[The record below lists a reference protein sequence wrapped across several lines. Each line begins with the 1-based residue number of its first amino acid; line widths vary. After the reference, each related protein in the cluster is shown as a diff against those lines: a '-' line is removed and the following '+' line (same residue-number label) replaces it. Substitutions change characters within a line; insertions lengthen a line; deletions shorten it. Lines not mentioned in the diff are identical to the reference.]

1 MVDSLVTELVSF
13 YQGQWP
19 CYRPAPPS
27 GTKWHAYFGVDE
39 IQCKVQDK
47 FAVCIKGFV
56 SADDIF
62 GHHRPPQDSPLGPRP
77 SLFLPEAANIV
88 RESHEAAPARVKSL
102 VQRIQAHAKSDFEMR
117 YADDLERS
125 AHALKG
131 HLELS
136 PVAPQSLDQVK
147 QALQR
152 HSSQCR
158 SYRDALLQPPA

>member
-1 MVDSLVTELVSF
+1 
-13 YQGQWP
+13 
-19 CYRPAPPS
+19 
-27 GTKWHAYFGVDE
+27 
-39 IQCKVQDK
+39 
-47 FAVCIKGFV
+47 
-56 SADDIF
+56 
-62 GHHRPPQDSPLGPRP
+62 
-77 SLFLPEAANIV
+77 
-88 RESHEAAPARVKSL
+88 
-102 VQRIQAHAKSDFEMR
+102 MR

-158 SYRDALLQPPA
+158 SYRDALYAALEAAFFGLGGRSTTLLPRICPAFFLSQLATSRLKTIPTSWRPMPTFIKQWQGRYVPPK